1 MQTRNTENLTL
12 LQTRVIPEWNI
23 DPPKGGSLTQV
34 KGAGD
39 TPPAFEEMRAVMDQ
53 YRKSGAAADKPKRGH
68 AKKISISQKS
78 PGLWTA
84 VEEDA

>member
-1 MQTRNTENLTL
+1 MQIRNIEGLKL
-12 LQTRVIPEWNI
+12 FQARVIPEWNI

-53 YRKSGAAADKPKRGH
+53 YRKSGAADKPKRGH